1 VTAAGV
7 SPERIQLIHNWTPEE
22 DAEPLP
28 IGTSELREEL
38 DLVGR
43 FVVLYSGN
51 LGVTHTFDEVLA
63 VAAGSDVAE
72 DAVFVFIGDGARKAE
87 VERAASSISPT
98 RIRSV
103 PFQPP
108 ERLHQSLAL
117 ADVHLVTLR
126 PGFEGVVVPSKAYGA
141 MGSGRPV
148 IYVGDERGEIA
159 RVIHEESA
167 GLVVAPGD
175 ADGLARAVE
184 HYRTNPEA
192 QRLDGGRAARVAR
205 GRLGRDAAM
214 DAWTTMLVSRFA
226 TRSED

>member
-1 VTAAGV
+1 
-7 SPERIQLIHNWTPEE
+7 
-22 DAEPLP
+22 
-28 IGTSELREEL
+28 
-38 DLVGR
+38 
-43 FVVLYSGN
+43 
-51 LGVTHTFDEVLA
+51 
-63 VAAGSDVAE
+63 VAE
-72 DAVFVFIGDGARKAE
+72 SVAFVFVGDGARKAE
-87 VERAASSISPT
+87 VEQAASTVAPT
-98 RIRSV
+98 KIRLL

-117 ADVHLVTLR
+117 ADVQLVSLR

-192 QRLDGGRAARVAR
+192 QRLDGERAAQIARGKYGRAAA
-205 GRLGRDAAM
+205 LE
-214 DAWTTMLVSRFA
+214 AWTAMLVSRFA
-226 TRSED
+226 RPSGD